1 MLIKKRRLYEE
12 YNEKEKI
19 IYNQYIENIEN
30 LNMFS
35 KSFSFINSVYE
46 DKVLYEINN
55 RISNEE
61 ELYNYIKYNKET
73 LSIYKDY
80 LEVEDKVEML
90 SETSKEL
97 LNYLYEKLSD
107 KNDLN
112 NILEFIP
119 NYYYYRK
126 IENMENDKS
135 DAINSYNKVYEKI
148 AILNEALKSY
158 DKILLKVIRK
168 KCNEAANMFI
178 KEANM
183 KLDKLDIDKL
193 INERYTKENIE
204 FLLKIFP
211 MVILDEKQYIENKE
225 KIDELFSFIIN

>member
-1 MLIKKRRLYEE
+1 MYYENYSDDDIKELVKNINYKHNKEILNQAEDFKWYKCIGIKKYKEMLIKKRRLYEE

-61 ELYNYIKYNKET
+61 ELYNYIKYIKET

-97 LNYLYEKLSD
+97 LNYL
-107 KNDLN
+107 
-112 NILEFIP
+112 
-119 NYYYYRK
+119 
-126 IENMENDKS
+126 MKS
-135 DAINSYNKVYEKI
+135 
-148 AILNEALKSY
+148 
-158 DKILLKVIRK
+158 
-168 KCNEAANMFI
+168 
-178 KEANM
+178 
-183 KLDKLDIDKL
+183 
-193 INERYTKENIE
+193 
-204 FLLKIFP
+204 
-211 MVILDEKQYIENKE
+211 
-225 KIDELFSFIIN
+225 